1 MYEEWEVIHNMSSF
15 MKTNDDDDDTDTV
28 RLEDKLLEVLE
39 IENEKIAD
47 SILSS
52 PMTGALKCFKAIP
65 IDKIIKNTPTPVV
78 LNIVCYIVKNNIVL
92 DWKVSLA
99 LSGISV
105 CVFMSKYSWLYKYY
119 SVLRKLQSLYK
130 K

>member
-1 MYEEWEVIHNMSSF
+1 MSEEWEVVNNLSSF
-15 MKTNDDDDDTDTV
+15 MKSDEQDDDNM
-28 RLEDKLLEVLE
+28 RLEDQLIEILE

-47 SILSS
+47 SILSG
-52 PMTGALKCFKAIP
+52 PIIAGAAQYVKAIP
-65 IDKIIKNTPTPVV
+65 IHEIVKNTPSPLVFNV
-78 LNIVCYIVKNNIVL
+78 MCYIVKNNIVL

-105 CVFMSKYSWLYKYY
+105 CVFMSRYSWLYKYY
-119 SVLRKLQSLYK
+119 CALRKAQSLYK

>member
-1 MYEEWEVIHNMSSF
+1 MSEEWEVVHNMSSF
-15 MKTNDDDDDTDTV
+15 MKTDDEDNDNV
-28 RLEDKLLEVLE
+28 RFEDQLLEVLE
-39 IENEKIAD
+39 IENEKMAD

-52 PMTGALKCFKAIP
+52 PMTGAIKCVRAIP
-65 IDKIIKNTPTPVV
+65 IHEIIKNTPSPLV
-78 LNIVCYIVKNNIVL
+78 LNAVCYIVKNNIVL

-105 CVFMSKYSWLYKYY
+105 CVFMSRYSWLYKYY
-119 SVLRKLQSLYK
+119 CALRKAQSLYK